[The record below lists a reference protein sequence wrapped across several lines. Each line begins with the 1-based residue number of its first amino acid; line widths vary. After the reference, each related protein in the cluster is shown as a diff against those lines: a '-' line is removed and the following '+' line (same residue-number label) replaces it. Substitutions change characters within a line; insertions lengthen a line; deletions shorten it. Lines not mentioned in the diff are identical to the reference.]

1 MPDSLSYTP
10 NGAFDPSVR
19 NTPPNEG
26 AASGG
31 VDSEVNLF

>member
-10 NGAFDPSVR
+10 NGAFDPSVG
-19 NTPPNEG
+19 NTPPKEG
-26 AASGG
+26 ASCG